1 LCRNRGNS
9 NFQLAAEGAGVR
21 RAAAPFSWRRVFDCM
36 CIDDGAVV
44 HDVVGALCYQ
54 AMNAP
59 EPIMSATKAA

>member
-1 LCRNRGNS
+1 
-9 NFQLAAEGAGVR
+9 
-21 RAAAPFSWRRVFDCM
+21 M